1 MAHSTEKQAGI
12 DRKKTSAAAGYPYL
26 WRRMLSEWQCPEASD
41 RAWLLYSA
49 NYLLRT
55 AGVRWALDP
64 LTLRQR
70 LPIAPGVDVSA
81 LAALD
86 YIVLTHRHADHLD
99 VGLLRCLREFPIHWI
114 VPDALLEPVQELNLP
129 PQNITVP
136 HPLEPLHLG
145 NLTLTPFDGLHWEAD
160 SSHPDGL
167 RGIPSTGYLA
177 EFNGKRWLFPGDIR
191 TYDASRLPSFDSV
204 DGIFAHLWLGRRS
217 ALMTSPPLL
226 DHFCRFYIDLQPKRI
241 VITHME
247 DFGRDVNDFWDNWH
261 YQMVFA
267 NFQKISSYIQ
277 ISSAKIGESV
287 VL

>member
-1 MAHSTEKQAGI
+1 
-12 DRKKTSAAAGYPYL
+12 
-26 WRRMLSEWQCPEASD
+26 MLSEWQRPQASD

-49 NYLLRT
+49 NYLIRT

-70 LPIAPGVDVSA
+70 LPLAPEVDVSA

-114 VPDALLEPVQELNLP
+114 VPDALLEPLQELNLP

-136 HPLEPLHLG
+136 RQLEPLRLG
-145 NLTLTPFDGLHWEAD
+145 ALTLTPFEGLHREAD
-160 SSHPDGL
+160 SSRPGGL
-167 RGIPSTGYLA
+167 RGVPSTGYLA
-177 EFNGKRWLFPGDIR
+177 EFNGKHWLFPGDTR
-191 TYDASRLPSFDSV
+191 TYDASRLPSFDPV

-217 ALMTSPPLL
+217 ALMPSPPLL

-247 DFGRDVNDFWDNWH
+247 DFGRDVDDFWDNWH

-267 NFQKISSYIQ
+267 NFQKIAPHIQ